1 MKHDSGISLTGVY
14 GQSLAVDGAEDDAR
28 WAATVG
34 YTANLNALGPTG
46 IGVNVS
52 GSQDRTVVGS
62 EAIAVGLGFNQQI
75 KGAGTNIYGN
85 VAFWDVDLPSSQTQL
100 DQVVTML
107 VGMQVKF

>member
-1 MKHDSGISLTGVY
+1 MTGLY
-14 GQSLAVDGAEDDAR
+14 GQSLAVDGAEEDAR

-34 YTANLNALGPTG
+34 YTANMNTLGPTG

-62 EAIAVGLGFNQQI
+62 EAIAVGLGVNQQI
-75 KGAGTNIYGN
+75 KSAGTNVYGS
-85 VAFWDVDLPSSQTQL
+85 VAFWDVDMPAGQTPL
-100 DQVVTML
+100 DQIVTML